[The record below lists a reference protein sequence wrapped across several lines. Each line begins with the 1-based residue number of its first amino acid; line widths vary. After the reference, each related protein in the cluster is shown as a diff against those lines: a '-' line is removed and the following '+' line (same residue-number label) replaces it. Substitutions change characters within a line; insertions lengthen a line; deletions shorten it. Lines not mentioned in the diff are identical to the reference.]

1 MRRKWHIPAI
11 LLFGGMLAS
20 CVYSYDDLPDSS
32 ENRYPVFDGSIVIGD
47 KATLTCGWTT
57 GLDGFERNPVDPAS
71 LVWYVEDS
79 EGDRYEPL
87 DGTVDMRN
95 APADR
100 SYRIH
105 AELLENEYES
115 DWQTALDPPEIGE
128 IRFAADATQVRV
140 LTDFTEAEEST
151 GYITYSI
158 EETWE
163 FHVPYVADYSVNPET
178 WQVSVLMEQDLTDYY
193 CWKTQNT
200 HAEYLMDMTHLDG
213 RAENVTVNNY
223 YRTDS
228 RNHRNYSIL
237 VKVRTLSEKEYK
249 YRYNQLR
256 NITGGN
262 DLFTPNPGDLP
273 GNISCLTDPDQLVY
287 GYVSLSRMTQKRA
300 FMDDR
305 FQRYVPPGL
314 NGFIILTEDQY
325 PLYYYQLN
333 YRPVKLVTLDEVTGV
348 GWAPLRCI
356 DCTADGGTHETPTFF
371 LSR

>member
-1 MRRKWHIPAI
+1 MKRKWHILTA
-11 LLFGGMLAS
+11 LLFGGMLSS
-20 CVYSYDDLPDSS
+20 CVYSYDDLPDSTKNS
-32 ENRYPVFDGSIVIGD
+32 YPVLEGSIIIGD
-47 KATLTCGWTT
+47 KATLSCGWTT
-57 GLDGFERNPVDPAS
+57 GLDRFERNQEDPAS

-79 EGDRYEPL
+79 EGDRYEPVS
-87 DGTVDMRN
+87 GIVDMRV

-105 AELLENEYES
+105 VELLDKEYES

-128 IRFAADATQVRV
+128 IRFAADESRVTV

-200 HAEYLMDMTHLDG
+200 QAENLMDMTHLSG
-213 RAENVTVNNY
+213 RAENVTVNSY
-223 YRTDS
+223 SRSDS

-237 VKVRTLSEKEYK
+237 VKARTLSEKEYK

-287 GYVSLSRMTQKRA
+287 GYVSLSRIAQRRA
-300 FMDDR
+300 YMGNR
-305 FQRYVPPGL
+305 FLISTPPGL
-314 NGFIILTEDQY
+314 NGFVILTPDQY
-325 PLYYYQLN
+325 PVYYMMG
-333 YRPVKLVTLDEVTGV
+333 YRPVKLITLDEVTGI

-356 DCTADGGTHETPTFF
+356 NCLADGGTHEIPECFRF
-371 LSR
+371 P